1 MSCFCVHSLFGKI
14 FAAARIFSIFDH
26 DSISK
31 NEILINMKLVFI
43 TTLFYFCFLSFS
55 GQAQSN
61 RSYVKQDES
70 IDKLIDEYRQ
80 SNRSKGMQGFR
91 VQIFTASGNRSKLL
105 TDREQAI
112 FDSSYPGVRS
122 YITYDEPYFKLRVG
136 DFRTRLDA
144 ERFLKQ
150 ISSKYI
156 YAIVVTDRINWPRL
170 NASDGSGMQES
181 NE

>member
-1 MSCFCVHSLFGKI
+1 M
-14 FAAARIFSIFDH
+14 
-26 DSISK
+26 
-31 NEILINMKLVFI
+31 NMKLVPI
-43 TTLFYFCFLSFS
+43 ICVFCFCLLTFS
-55 GQAQSN
+55 VQAQSE

-70 IDKLIDEYRQ
+70 VNTLIDAYRQ
-80 SNRSKGMQGFR
+80 SNRSQGMQGFR

-105 TDREQAI
+105 TDREKAT

-144 ERFLKQ
+144 ERFLRQ
-150 ISSKYI
+150 ISSRYI
-156 YAIVVTDRINWPRL
+156 YSIVVTDRINWPRL
-170 NASDGSGMQES
+170 NSADSSGMQES